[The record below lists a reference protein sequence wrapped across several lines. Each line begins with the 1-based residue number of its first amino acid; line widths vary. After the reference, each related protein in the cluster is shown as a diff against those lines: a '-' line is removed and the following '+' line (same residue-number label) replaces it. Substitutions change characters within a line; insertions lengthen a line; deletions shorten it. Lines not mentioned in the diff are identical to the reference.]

1 MTARRLPAVA
11 LAVTCALGILVAGV
25 AQGRVGGDVPPPTP
39 VPPDGRPS
47 AFPSVLATPSN
58 ALTTPNI
65 GAQAALLAD
74 LHTGEILFERA
85 ADGRRPIASI
95 TKVMTALVA
104 LEETDLDDVVTVT
117 REAVFGPRDYGYSST
132 LGLRVGERRTVED
145 LLYALLLGSANDA
158 AVALAVHVDGSQA
171 AFLER
176 MDRRAAALGMR
187 RTHFASV
194 HGLDDSGRSTARD
207 VLRMVRAAM
216 SHPPFNRITAARFHT
231 IAGPGPDRVIQ
242 NRNVLLWL
250 YDGAFGTKTGTTVGA
265 GPCVVAAAARNGRR
279 LVSIVL
285 HAEGEP
291 FSDAATLLNHGFEGF
306 TRTTIVETGEA
317 LGPVQLRGGSVEAAA
332 GATLEALV
340 PTVAMDRI
348 EATIEVDPRAAFP
361 PAPGERIG
369 WIRFATTDPN
379 DPLGRVPLV
388 VSTVP
393 LPTEEDSPWWWGAL
407 TAVGEALRDVVSGLA
422 G

>member
-1 MTARRLPAVA
+1 MTARRLAAAA
-11 LAVTCALGILVAGV
+11 LALTCVLGILAAGA

-39 VPPDGRPS
+39 VPPGGRPS
-47 AFPSVLATPSN
+47 PFPSVLATPSD
-58 ALTTPNI
+58 ALETPGI

-74 LHTGEILFERA
+74 LQTGEVLFERA

-95 TKVMTALVA
+95 TKVMTALVV

-117 REAVFGPRDYGYSST
+117 REAVFAPRDYGSSST
-132 LGLRVGERRTVED
+132 LGLRAGERLTVEH
-145 LLYALLLGSANDA
+145 LLYGLLLGSANDA

-176 MDRRAAALGMR
+176 MDRRAAELGMR

-194 HGLDDSGRSTARD
+194 HGLDDRGKSTARD
-207 VLRMVRAAM
+207 LLRLVRGAT

-231 IAGPGPDRVIQ
+231 IEGPGRDRVIQ

-250 YDGAFGTKTGTTVGA
+250 YDGAFGTKTGTTAGA
-265 GPCVVAAAARNGRR
+265 GPCVVAAAGRNGRR
-279 LVSIVL
+279 LVAIVL

-306 TRTTIVETGEA
+306 TRTAVVEAGEA
-317 LGPVQLRGGSVEAAA
+317 LGPVQLRGGSVETAA

-340 PTVAMDRI
+340 PTVALDRI
-348 EATIEVDPRAAFP
+348 ETAIEVDPRSAFP

-369 WIRFATTDPN
+369 WVRFATTDPD

-388 VSTVP
+388 VSSVP
-393 LPTEEDSPWWWGAL
+393 PPGGEDSPWWWGAL
-407 TAVGEALRDVVSGLA
+407 TAVGEAVRGVVSSLA